1 MFGCATSPIA
11 ALLERLTMNRTRM
24 SPGAG
29 KTPTDLE
36 LPTTPA
42 PNKSKSSASAP
53 SSPKSPRNP
62 ANTFWIHEQQKRV
75 ILHHLAEWALNHESC
90 LHFHGKISL
99 ESQSV
104 RRSGHLEL
112 GKPIKCILTD
122 STFTDARQI
131 IVVKLFPPQEYATPE
146 ERDDDASRR
155 DSMELIG
162 TGPNYQQPN
171 LRVREGRAESR
182 PNSASKARRHYKL
195 VIRCG
200 AGWMSARD
208 YFSKLYISR
217 LDVQLNNPV
226 GRLEHDE
233 HLTHRSR
240 ALGPA
245 ATDDDSVT
253 IRPLFHAFQKLP
265 AELKELILMTAA
277 GLSGS
282 YDLRSDDYG
291 TLQPGGKDR
300 AAISLSTL
308 FRVSKNIT
316 DHLQTHIYHS
326 TDFHFGLTGFTN
338 FLWQSG
344 PEKRHEIR
352 RLTFHF
358 GKLALLHCIRWLAP
372 DAIFL
377 LFEPPVAT
385 NPRSLQY
392 FWRCQI
398 QDLVKDLH
406 LFTLTVDI
414 KQIDRT
420 DLPMMIAIM
429 KSAFGSIEKL
439 RFVETDNKG
448 ITTPVTLDDKRLS
461 ELRKKHTWRQMCLEY
476 YEAHRVHS
484 YFYKFELLKG
494 QVKDLEA
501 IMAKENTF
509 FNTPFSPLVPRE
521 EFPASA

>member
-1 MFGCATSPIA
+1 
-11 ALLERLTMNRTRM
+11 
-24 SPGAG
+24 
-29 KTPTDLE
+29 
-36 LPTTPA
+36 
-42 PNKSKSSASAP
+42 
-53 SSPKSPRNP
+53 
-62 ANTFWIHEQQKRV
+62 
-75 ILHHLAEWALNHESC
+75 
-90 LHFHGKISL
+90 
-99 ESQSV
+99 
-104 RRSGHLEL
+104 
-112 GKPIKCILTD
+112 
-122 STFTDARQI
+122 
-131 IVVKLFPPQEYATPE
+131 
-146 ERDDDASRR
+146 
-155 DSMELIG
+155 
-162 TGPNYQQPN
+162 
-171 LRVREGRAESR
+171 
-182 PNSASKARRHYKL
+182 
-195 VIRCG
+195 
-200 AGWMSARD
+200 
-208 YFSKLYISR
+208 
-217 LDVQLNNPV
+217 
-226 GRLEHDE
+226 
-233 HLTHRSR
+233 
-240 ALGPA
+240 
-245 ATDDDSVT
+245 
-253 IRPLFHAFQKLP
+253 
-265 AELKELILMTAA
+265 MTAA

-494 QVKDLEA
+494 QVEDLEA

-521 EFPASA
+521 EFPAHARISRTLFFAASRVHRGTSEYSSIGVSSSSCSCFATSSSLLVDAVDVVEVFARSNQPRWGGEGVREGDVWAFTGSNWIFLGRSLESHEVVCDEAPEDVDVDEGVGEGEDGVWDVRLNMSIVLLLGLLMDFEI